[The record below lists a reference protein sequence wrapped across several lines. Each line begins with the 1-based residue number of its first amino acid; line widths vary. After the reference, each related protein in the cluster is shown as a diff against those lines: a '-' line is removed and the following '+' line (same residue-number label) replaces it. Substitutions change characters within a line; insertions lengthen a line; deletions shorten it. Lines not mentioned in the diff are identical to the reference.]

1 MKTTLC
7 VFALCMIV
15 CTSCKKDIQAPEKYL
30 KKGVYIIG
38 DQSGSIQYSSDMKTF
53 ERLTYQSPT
62 FSAAKVYYLNKQ
74 FYLFD
79 NFNGIFG
86 NQCLFTSQDAI
97 SWQGK
102 RSNDP
107 IDHPNSVIPLHGKWV
122 RLMPGT
128 QTSVSNDGINWQSYP
143 TPDAMEKRTWERYY
157 TKGDTVFMYGGWNE
171 DTYEN
176 FTDTW
181 MTTDGISWK
190 ELSATFPPNIG
201 WPEFAFSSFKGK
213 SYAIASEQTGTGIQ
227 GVETR
232 ILISNDGYHWNKIS
246 STAPVWASIGN
257 LRYNN
262 VLFNY
267 KGKLYLGG
275 GTASEAGPSYK
286 DIWSFDGTFW
296 QQENSDISVTFPYG
310 FTSISEGKIV
320 VVE

>member
-1 MKTTLC
+1 MKKVVIIALSFLC
-7 VFALCMIV
+7 FFTA
-15 CTSCKKDIQAPEKYL
+15 CKKEIEKPKETL

-38 DQSGSIQYSSDMKTF
+38 DQSGSIQYSNDMKTF

-62 FSAAKVYYLNKQ
+62 FSAAKAYWVNNQ

-79 NFNGIFG
+79 NFNGVFG

-107 IDHPNSVIPLHGKWV
+107 IDHPNTVIPLRGKWI

-128 QTSVSNDGINWQSYP
+128 QTSVSSDGINWQSYP
-143 TPDAMEKRTWERYY
+143 TPDGMGKRTWERYY
-157 TKGDTVFMYGGWNE
+157 TKGDTVFMYGGWNQ
-171 DTYEN
+171 DTYVN

-181 MTTDGISWK
+181 MTTDGIVWK
-190 ELSATFPPNIG
+190 ELSATFPPNINS
-201 WPEFAFSSFKGK
+201 PEFAFSSFKGR
-213 SYAIASEQTGTGIQ
+213 SYAIASEQTGTGVQ
-227 GVETR
+227 GAETR
-232 ILISNDGYHWNKIS
+232 ILISDDGYHWNKIS

-262 VLFNY
+262 LLFNY

-286 DIWSFDGTFW
+286 DIWSFDGTSW
-296 QQENSDISVTFPYG
+296 QQENNDMSATFPYG
-310 FTSISEGKIV
+310 FTTISEGRIV